1 MPTQARLPSL
11 RVLSSLAMSF
21 LLAVSAVA
29 FLVVGSPVSG
39 VEYSPDSLSVVGGL
53 ADTSDLQP
61 LMAMDAAGVSVSP
74 TKSRSTVG
82 KQVRQSV
89 PDRNRSTSYR
99 TDELFRN
106 SKVAVPLLVSDLE
119 SRRVVVDIQPMSGRS
134 VGARPS
140 AAWTR
145 PLVIPAAQAMDDE
158 PAHRAPTSWT
168 AYGRRE
174 GR

>member
-1 MPTQARLPSL
+1 MPIQARLPSL

-29 FLVVGSPVSG
+29 LLVVGSPVSG
-39 VEYSPDSLSVVGGL
+39 ADDFLSSLSVVGGL

-61 LMAMDAAGVSVSP
+61 LMQMEAAGVSVSP
-74 TKSRSTVG
+74 TKSRATVG

-119 SRRVVVDIQPMSGRS
+119 SHRVVVDIQPMSGRS

-145 PLVIPAAQAMDDE
+145 PLVITAASAASGE
-158 PAHRAPTSWT
+158 STHRATTSWT
-168 AYGRRE
+168 AYGRH
-174 GR
+174 

>member
-1 MPTQARLPSL
+1 MPTQTRLPSL

-39 VEYSPDSLSVVGGL
+39 ADGFSSSLSVVGEL
-53 ADTSDLQP
+53 ADSSDLQP
-61 LMAMDAAGVSVSP
+61 LMAMEAAGASVSP
-74 TKSRSTVG
+74 TKLRATVG

-119 SRRVVVDIQPMSGRS
+119 SRRVVADVQPMSGRL

-145 PLVIPAAQAMDDE
+145 PLVIPASQAMGDE
-158 PAHRAPTSWT
+158 PAHRAPTSWS
-168 AYGRRE
+168 AYGRR
-174 GR
+174 